1 MRGEQVLIKDLEF
14 EKERVEI
21 TNKNYIRGRKLEYDV
36 MKIFEK
42 ANYYVFRNAGSH
54 GVADVIAIKDDE
66 VVLIQCK
73 SGKKPTKQER
83 KQMFDFHIKTSPNIE
98 ILLAHKEPRKK
109 IKFYQFDITAKFV
122 ERELNI

>member
-1 MRGEQVLIKDLEF
+1 LEF
-14 EKERVEI
+14 EKERIEI

>member
-14 EKERVEI
+14 EKERIEI